1 MTNDMLRYLIAGFL
15 VLHGIGH
22 VGGPWFFLRSWLS
35 PQLVE
40 SPVKWVFVIVWFAV
54 MVAYLAAGILM
65 LQNQAAWRTIAL
77 AASIVSLMVSALY
90 IQGPAFN
97 AAAADVIILGAL
109 LVFQWP
115 AAEMVGS

>member
-1 MTNDMLRYLIAGFL
+1 MSNDMWRYLIAGFL

-40 SPVKWVFVIVWFAV
+40 SPLKWVFVVIWLGAMIAF
-54 MVAYLAAGILM
+54 VATGVLM
-65 LQNQAAWRTIAL
+65 MQNQAAWRTIAL
-77 AASIVSLMVSALY
+77 AASIVSLVVSALY

-97 AAAADVIILGAL
+97 AAAADVVIFAAL
-109 LVFQWP
+109 LVLQWP
-115 AAEMVGS
+115 TAEMVGS